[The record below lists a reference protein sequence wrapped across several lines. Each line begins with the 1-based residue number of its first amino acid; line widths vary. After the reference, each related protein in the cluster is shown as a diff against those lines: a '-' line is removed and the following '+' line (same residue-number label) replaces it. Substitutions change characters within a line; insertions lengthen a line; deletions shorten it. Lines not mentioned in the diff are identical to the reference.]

1 MQDPVVAAAARL
13 PGALIHDP
21 DRPAG
26 TGGDRRSYGSP
37 PLPALRNGNRLRAA
51 AALQDGAHRP
61 AVRLRLPAPI
71 RAGLHPLRARLATG
85 HRNHGPAAGWGADPV
100 AAPLRP
106 AADAGGRGWPGPAG
120 LADLRMKVVA
130 LATLKRFWERHPD
143 SEAALR
149 SWYDEVRHAFRGEQ
163 SCGVEHK
170 GQQLPAYRRCGLQVS
185 SGLHQVHWHPRRV
198 RPDRRRHCGASMN
211 IQPIRTESD
220 YENALR
226 EISAYVDNEPE
237 PGSEDGDRFEI
248 LVTLVE
254 AYEAKH
260 YRIEPPDPI
269 EAIRFR
275 MEQGGLTVKDL
286 VPSIGQLNRVYE
298 VLNRKRGLTLE
309 MIRKLH
315 RNLGIPAESLIGR

>member
-1 MQDPVVAAAARL
+1 
-13 PGALIHDP
+13 
-21 DRPAG
+21 
-26 TGGDRRSYGSP
+26 
-37 PLPALRNGNRLRAA
+37 
-51 AALQDGAHRP
+51 
-61 AVRLRLPAPI
+61 
-71 RAGLHPLRARLATG
+71 
-85 HRNHGPAAGWGADPV
+85 
-100 AAPLRP
+100 
-106 AADAGGRGWPGPAG
+106 
-120 LADLRMKVVA
+120 
-130 LATLKRFWERHPD
+130 
-143 SEAALR
+143 
-149 SWYDEVRHAFRGEQ
+149 
-163 SCGVEHK
+163 
-170 GQQLPAYRRCGLQVS
+170 
-185 SGLHQVHWHPRRV
+185 
-198 RPDRRRHCGASMN
+198 MN
-211 IQPIRTESD
+211 IRPIRTESD

-237 PGSEDGDRFEI
+237 PGSEEGDRFEI

-260 YRIEPPDPI
+260 YPIEPPDPI